1 MNFFEALF
9 QLIFGRRGSRPQ
21 TSPPAPPPR
30 PPAAPPA
37 PPPTSTAP
45 PRPPAAPPAPP
56 PQSPPAAPPP
66 PPQPTGNYL
75 DSLHVQNTAPL
86 TRADY
91 ESVAARLNCEWEA
104 VAAVAQVESG
114 PLGGFTP
121 EGRPVILFERHLF
134 SRKTNSRFDE
144 SNPNVSNRT
153 PGGYPRAQA
162 DRWAQLTEA
171 YGLDPEAALQ
181 SASYGRF
188 QVLGQNFPNL
198 GLANAHDYVSKLA
211 RSEKDQLEAFEG
223 FIRANNL
230 ADQLQRKD
238 WTGFASRYNGPGY
251 AANQYDTKMAD
262 AYARLK
268 ANPTV

>member
-9 QLIFGRRGSRPQ
+9 QLIFGRRAPAPQ

-30 PPAAPPA
+30 PTPPPPVSTAPPA
-37 PPPTSTAP
+37 PPP
-45 PRPPAAPPAPP
+45 AAPPPP
-56 PQSPPAAPPP
+56 ASPPAAPPP
-66 PPQPTGNYL
+66 PAGDFL
-75 DSLHVQNTAPL
+75 ASLTVQDRSAL

-91 ESVAARLNCEWEA
+91 EGAAARLACEWEA
-104 VAAVAQVESG
+104 LAAVAQVESG
-114 PLGGFTP
+114 PLGGFGGD
-121 EGRPVILFERHLF
+121 GRPVILFERHLF
-134 SRKTNSRFDE
+134 SRKTNSRFDQ
-144 SNPNVSNRT
+144 SNPSVSNRT
-153 PGGYPRAQA
+153 PGGYPRSQA

-171 YGLDPEAALQ
+171 YSLDPEAALQ

-198 GLANAHDYVSKLA
+198 QMANAHDYVAKLA

-230 ADQLQRKD
+230 ADELQRKD

-251 AANQYDTKMAD
+251 AANQYDTKMAE